1 MALIRTQRDLGR
13 RGSLWR
19 TSFFHCRQLLEEGVP
34 ELVKLF
40 IFEQLVTHV
49 LKLLDIFV
57 LCDFPEAV
65 LKAVKFALDVIYYFL
80 LHLFV
85 FVQLNGL

>member
-1 MALIRTQRDLGR
+1 MLGSLGR
-13 RGSLWR
+13 
-19 TSFFHCRQLLEEGVP
+19 THFFHCRQLLEEGVP

-40 IFEQLVTHV
+40 ILEKFVTHV

-57 LCDFPEAV
+57 LCDFPEVV
-65 LKAVKFALDVIYYFL
+65 LKVIILALDAIYNFL

-85 FVQLNGL
+85 FVQLNGLRCHV